1 MILPLYF
8 VTLIGG
14 FVSIVGRHLTFFNAV
29 VTDRERSKARI
40 ITIKESLLRIWHPLA
55 ALVGLACASATA
67 APLSLQQIMN
77 FETLKDPVIA
87 DNGQWVAYVAQ
98 PDRGEP
104 RGLVRGLDG
113 GLWQVE
119 RGVEP
124 QLSANGAYAL
134 FERKAPL
141 WKQENAGKKKAAK
154 MDVDRILVNTATGE
168 QRVFEAVTKAD
179 FSADGRFLMLSF
191 KAEEVDKEKG
201 EEADEAAIDADKLG
215 SRALLLDLN
224 SGTELALESVTQ
236 FALARDANVL
246 VYATSHQDGVANG
259 VTLRYL
265 DTGQDTVL
273 WQRQDWGAATLAISE
288 SGGAVAFT
296 TAYLKP
302 GEAHQLIHELWLS
315 QGPRPADALPLP
327 EDGMLVTEHS
337 KLHFSRDGQR
347 LFVGRQLPLPKEGV
361 IRDLKTDG
369 DLQDM
374 EVLLSRVELNVWH
387 GDDPRIK
394 TNEINQYSKARK
406 HNYVGVWHLE
416 DKRFVQL
423 ADARVPDVEV
433 GDNARYLLASSDK
446 PYLKMISW
454 AGFYKDWYL
463 VDMDSGERRLLVTQ
477 SGSNDQ
483 PSLSPLDDAVAW
495 YVRGQLHQYDIASGS
510 TTQVA
515 GGPKAG
521 FANED
526 HDYPSPAPGYGFGP
540 WLSDGSGVLVYDK
553 FDIWRLDGSGKLNA
567 LTQGRADNWQ
577 YRVIDT
583 DERSDLVDAATPL
596 LVHGYNDFDKR
607 EGVYHL
613 TGASLKPAQQGEYK
627 LSFVAKAEDADTL
640 LFKKQRYDLYP
651 DLLVTGSQVKSL
663 KPVSRLGDQLKELE
677 WGQAQLVHWRS
688 NDGKPLSGVVI
699 TPPGYKGDNPL
710 PTLVYFYRF
719 MSQRLHNFPQMAL
732 NHRPNFAQYVNDGY
746 AVFLPDIRF
755 EVGHPGQS
763 SLASMLPGVQ
773 QVIDMGIA
781 KQDAIGIQGHSW
793 AGYQDAY
800 LITQTDLFAA
810 AVSGAPVSNM
820 TSAYG
825 GIRLG
830 TGLTRQFQY
839 ESGQS
844 RIGKTLMEAPHLYI
858 ENSPIFHVDRIDTPL
873 VIMFG
878 DEDDAVPYPQGIEL
892 YMAMR
897 RAAKPVVMLQYEG
910 EPHHLKKYPNKL
922 DYSIKMK
929 QFFDH
934 YLKGAEAPKWWSEG
948 VPYLKSKAEE

>member
-1 MILPLYF
+1 M
-8 VTLIGG
+8 
-14 FVSIVGRHLTFFNAV
+14 
-29 VTDRERSKARI
+29 
-40 ITIKESLLRIWHPLA
+40 RIWHPLA
-55 ALVGLACASATA
+55 ALIGLACASATA

-77 FETLKDPVIA
+77 FETLKNPVIA

-124 QLSANGAYAL
+124 MLSADGAYAL

-141 WKQENAGKKKAAK
+141 WKQENAGKKKAGK
-154 MDVDRILVNTATGE
+154 MAVDRIMVNTATGE
-168 QRVFEAVTKAD
+168 QRLFEAVTKAD

-191 KAEEVDKEKG
+191 KAEEAEEDKE
-201 EEADEAAIDADKLG
+201 EAKDDEAIDADKLG
-215 SRALLLDLN
+215 SRALLLDLKN
-224 SGTELALESVTQ
+224 GSELALAAVTH
-236 FALARDANVL
+236 FALAREANVL
-246 VYATSHQDGVANG
+246 VYSTSHEDGVANA
-259 VTLRYL
+259 VIRRAL
-265 DTGQDTVL
+265 DAGQDSVL
-273 WQRQDWGAATLAISE
+273 WQRQDWGAASLAIDE
-288 SGGAVAFT
+288 SGEAVAFT
-296 TAYLKP
+296 AAYLRT
-302 GEAHQLIHELWLS
+302 EEDHQLAHQLWLG
-315 QGPRPADALPLP
+315 QGARPANALPLP
-327 EDGMLVTEHS
+327 DDGMLVTEHS

-347 LFVGRQLPLPKEGV
+347 LFVGRQLPLPKEGE
-361 IRDLKTDG
+361 IRQLKGDE
-369 DLQDM
+369 DLQDI
-374 EVLLSRVELNVWH
+374 EVLRSRVALNVWH

-394 TNEINQYSKARK
+394 TNEIKEYPKARK

-423 ADARVPDVEV
+423 ADGAVPEV
-433 GDNARYLLASSDK
+433 KVTDNPRYLLASSDR

-454 AGFYKDWYL
+454 AGFYQDWYL
-463 VDMDSGERRLLVTQ
+463 MDMESGERRLLVTQ
-477 SGSNDQ
+477 AGKDDI
-483 PSLSPLDDAVAW
+483 PSLSPLDNAVAW
-495 YVRGQLHQYDIASGS
+495 YVRGRLYRHDIASGN
-510 TTQVA
+510 TTEVV
-515 GGPKAG
+515 GGPEAG

-540 WLSDGSGVLVYDK
+540 WLANGTGVLVYDK
-553 FDIWRLDGSGKLNA
+553 FDIWRLDATTGKLSA
-567 LTQGRADNWQ
+567 LTRGRQVKWQ

-583 DERSDLVDAATPL
+583 DPRSDLVDGARPL

-613 TGASLKPAQQGEYK
+613 NLADASLKRAQQGEYK
-627 LSFVAKAEDADTL
+627 LSFVVKAEDADTL
-640 LFKKQRYDLYP
+640 LFSKQRYDLYP
-651 DLLVTGSQVKSL
+651 DLLATSSQVKSL
-663 KPVSRLGDQLKELE
+663 KPVSRLGEQLQGLE

-699 TPPGYKGDNPL
+699 TPPGYQGDKPL

-719 MSQRLHNFPQMAL
+719 MSQRLHHFPQMAL

-773 QVIDMGIA
+773 KVIDLGIA
-781 KQDAIGIQGHSW
+781 QAGAIGIQGHSW

-800 LITQTDLFAA
+800 LITQTDIFAA

-830 TGLTRQFQY
+830 SGLTRQFQY

-844 RIGKTLMEAPHLYI
+844 RIGKTLMEAPHLYV

-897 RAAKPVVMLQYEG
+897 RAGKAVVMLQYEG

-922 DYSIKMK
+922 DYSVKMK

-934 YLKGAEAPKWWSEG
+934 YLKGAPVPKWWSDG
-948 VPYLKSKAEE
+948 VPYLKRQAEE